1 MDSFLSLF
9 GSKPSPL
16 IWLYEF
22 AGKLSSF
29 DVGEMES
36 NENSLYQSLHNVV
49 DLFDLP
55 ALCVSFDTTLETTAM
70 GYLPPHEDGH
80 IHPMDDALNMDV
92 DSILTGGRIPQVL
105 SVTSRLKESLDCA
118 IIGGISSPEIIS
130 NSLLSPSS
138 KNDDSIREEVLFS
151 VEEAL
156 SQLANSYLESG
167 ADGIAI
173 LDPSGLSI
181 SDPLY
186 VQTLS
191 PLPNIITHYEAFG
204 ALITRETSPT
214 QIKGAAVFGL
224 DFITGSTPSP
234 EESIKSAQDSGIHFA
249 LGIPSSILSLET
261 DSVNIFL
268 DSIPP
273 NTLLSS
279 EWTIPIQTPPET
291 IHNLMGSL

>member
-9 GSKPSPL
+9 APNPSPL

-22 AGKLSSF
+22 AAKLSSF
-29 DVGEMES
+29 DVAEMES
-36 NENSLYQSLHNVV
+36 NENSLYESLHNAA

-70 GYLPPHEDGH
+70 GYLPAHETGH
-80 IHPMDDALNMDV
+80 IHTMEDALDIDI
-92 DSILTGGRIPQVL
+92 DSILTGGRVPQVL

-118 IIGGISSPEIIS
+118 IIGGISSPEVIS

-138 KNDDSIREEVLFS
+138 KNNDSIREEVLFS

-167 ADGIAI
+167 ADGIAL
-173 LDPSGLSI
+173 LDPNGLSI

-191 PLPNIITHYEAFG
+191 PLPNIIAHYEAFG

-214 QIKGAAVFGL
+214 QIKVAADLGFNL
-224 DFITGSTPSP
+224 ITGSTQSP
-234 EESIKSAQDSGIHFA
+234 EESIKSAQDSGIYFG
-249 LGIPSSILSLET
+249 LGIPSSLFSLEN
-261 DSVNIFL
+261 DSVKIFI
-268 DSIPP
+268 DSIPH

-279 EWTIPIQTPPET
+279 EWTIPVQTPPE
-291 IHNLMGSL
+291 ILHDLMGSL